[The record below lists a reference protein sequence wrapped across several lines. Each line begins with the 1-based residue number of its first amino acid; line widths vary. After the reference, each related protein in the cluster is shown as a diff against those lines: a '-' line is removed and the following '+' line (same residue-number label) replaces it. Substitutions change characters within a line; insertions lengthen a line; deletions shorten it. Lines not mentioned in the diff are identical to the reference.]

1 MHSGYRRSQSGE
13 APSIRSF
20 ISPNRLVRSA
30 SDSVVPSRTNFSGI
44 RPVIAADLPPMEL
57 SEKLTDTLKS
67 QLSQHQ
73 DFLKLSR
80 RIRVNYILQ
89 YGSNCGE
96 TFLKHGRALIK
107 LQQAVGD
114 LTYLVDQLKLA
125 YEPVSYGKVAV
136 QAQHAD
142 KLAQLFE
149 NQLTARNDQLEQ
161 RLARDTSLPS
171 RPNDSRTR
179 KAEMEEVIKNL
190 RAWRIN

>member
-114 LTYLVDQLKLA
+114 LTYLVDQLRLA

-149 NQLTARNDQLEQ
+149 NQLTAHNEQLEQ
-161 RLARDTSLPS
+161 QLARDPSHPS

-179 KAEMEEVIKNL
+179 KAEMEEAIKNL
-190 RAWRIN
+190 RAWRSN